1 MPQTVDIEI
10 TSRTTARATLPIANV
25 PPVELKD
32 NENRGIGAVVH
43 EFLHGI
49 AQESEETVDVVYRTE
64 KAERHLSVAPDGKTE
79 ERTPSTPIPV
89 VERAT
94 PAAPTVVAAEEIS
107 HRNALERPEYRQTPS
122 VRRSVP
128 QADEQATGPITGPL
142 NGLSQLSAPS
152 ADAASDSPAERGTR
166 GRLNSVLGLKL
177 APKPDSAEM
186 RQRKA
191 ATAITAVVPEFS
203 VITVANPKG
212 GVGKTP
218 FTLAL
223 VAAIA
228 RYRGAGSIACADL
241 AETRGSLTDRAG
253 IPPRDGQHVLD
264 FLAAVKKES
273 GGVRPSI
280 LARYL
285 VRQPDGSDII
295 AGVPEGVGSLSFEDA
310 QDLGQVLAQ
319 HRELLIADTG
329 NTTIAGSWQ
338 WAVQAASAL
347 IVPVPLRR
355 DAATAA
361 HRMLFDL
368 PTTKGPSALA
378 RTIVVITD
386 GPGDAPM
393 VESEVVEAFK
403 EIGIERIVRMPFE
416 PLFASGERIVWS
428 KLRRETLAA
437 LDVLAA
443 MTIGLI
449 AGRPTH

>member
-10 TSRTTARATLPIANV
+10 TSRTTARATLPTADV
-25 PPVELKD
+25 PPVDLKD
-32 NENRGIGAVVH
+32 SDNRGIGAVVH
-43 EFLHGI
+43 EFLHRI
-49 AQESEETVDVVYRTE
+49 AQESEDTVDVVYRT
-64 KAERHLSVAPDGKTE
+64 KNTERHLSVAPNGNTVE
-79 ERTPSTPIPV
+79 NTPSRPIPV
-89 VERAT
+89 VEREA
-94 PAAPTVVAAEEIS
+94 PAAPTVVAAEEMV
-107 HRNALERPEYRQTPS
+107 HRNAPARPQRQQNPS
-122 VRRSVP
+122 AGRAGPR
-128 QADEQATGPITGPL
+128 ADEQATGPITGPL
-142 NGLSQLSAPS
+142 NALSQLSAPS
-152 ADAASDSPAERGTR
+152 ADTAADGPAEKGAR
-166 GRLNSVLGLKL
+166 GRLNSILGLKL
-177 APKPDSAEM
+177 TPKPDSAEM

-191 ATAITAVVPEFS
+191 ATAITTVIPEFS

-241 AETRGSLTDRAG
+241 SETRGSLTDRAG
-253 IPPRDGQHVLD
+253 VPPRDGQHVLD
-264 FLAAVKKES
+264 FLSAVKNES
-273 GGVRPSI
+273 GPVRPSI

-295 AGVPEGVGSLSFEDA
+295 AGVPEDVGSLTFDDA
-310 QDLGQVLAQ
+310 QELGQVLAQ

-347 IVPVPLRR
+347 VVPVPLRR
-355 DAATAA
+355 DSATAA
-361 HRMLFDL
+361 HRMLMDH
-368 PTTKGPSALA
+368 PKTNGPDALA
-378 RTIVVITD
+378 RTIIVITD

-393 VESEVVEAFK
+393 VESEVVEAFH
-403 EIGIERIVRMPFE
+403 EVGIQRIVRMPFE
-416 PLFASGERIVWS
+416 PLFASGERIVS
-428 KLRRETLAA
+428 NKLRRETTTA

-449 AGRPTH
+449 AGRPTS